1 MPLPP
6 EGVMDDEADMHDF
19 LLGQD
24 IVQVWDV
31 VSMEGLFK

>member
-1 MPLPP
+1 MPLSP
-6 EGVMDDEADMHDF
+6 EGMMDDEADVHDF

-24 IVQVWDV
+24 IVQVADV